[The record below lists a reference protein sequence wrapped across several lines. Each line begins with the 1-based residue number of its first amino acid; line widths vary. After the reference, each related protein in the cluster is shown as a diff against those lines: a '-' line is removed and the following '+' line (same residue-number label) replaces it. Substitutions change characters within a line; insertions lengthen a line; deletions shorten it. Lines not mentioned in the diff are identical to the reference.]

1 MPHTLRLTT
10 LQERKY
16 CQLAHPL
23 VQIKQQLGLIDELCR
38 TLGVSPL
45 SSFID
50 ISAIEWQE
58 AAQLTSPQPAEVE
71 TDPETD
77 PETGSP
83 LTIEDLTWHP
93 AAIGMAS
100 LEAISLHLQHGK
112 HLRFAPGDLAPLRS
126 ELAWCLE
133 QLGPL
138 EADGG
143 QFHFAAA

>member
-10 LQERKY
+10 LLERQY
-16 CQLAHPL
+16 CQPAHPL

-38 TLGVSPL
+38 SLGVSPL

-58 AAQLTSPQPAEVE
+58 AAQLTSPQPAGV
-71 TDPETD
+71 ETD

-83 LTIEDLTWHP
+83 LTIEDLSWHP
-93 AAIGMAS
+93 VAIGMAS
-100 LEAISLHLQHGK
+100 LEALSQHLQQGK
-112 HLRFAPGDLAPLRS
+112 NLRFAPSDLAPLRS